1 MVLSFELPVRCRGPG
16 IMSARH
22 CTYILASKRN
32 GALYVGTTSELANC
46 VLDHKCNLIR
56 GITSQYAI
64 NQLVYFEWQHDM
76 DSASQREQEIRQMHR
91 IWKLDLIE
99 QKNPDWRDLYTDI
112 APSICNLGA

>member
-1 MVLSFELPVRCRGPG
+1 
-16 IMSARH
+16 MSARH

-32 GALYVGTTSELANC
+32 GALYVGITSDLPNC
-46 VLDHKCNLIR
+46 VLDHKCNLVS

-64 NQLVYFEWQHDM
+64 NQLVYFEWQQDM
-76 DSASQREQEIRQMHR
+76 DAACRREQDIRQMHR

-112 APSICNLGA
+112 APSSCFPAA